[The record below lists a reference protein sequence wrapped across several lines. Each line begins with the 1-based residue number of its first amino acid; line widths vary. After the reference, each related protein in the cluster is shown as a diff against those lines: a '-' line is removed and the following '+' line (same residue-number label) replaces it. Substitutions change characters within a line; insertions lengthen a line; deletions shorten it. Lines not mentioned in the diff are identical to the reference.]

1 MYCFVCLI
9 PLVLVSVRYTLEFLF
24 FHLALALLVSWPR
37 FCAGRRVKKVN
48 EPALVSHRATPD
60 TFPGSQLHT

>member
-24 FHLALALLVSWPR
+24 FHLALTLFL
-37 FCAGRRVKKVN
+37 G
-48 EPALVSHRATPD
+48 PD
-60 TFPGSQLHT
+60 FVQADE